1 MLRQLKL
8 QKSDLVIMAVMGLA
22 IIGIGYLIYN
32 NAGQIAQVTADR
44 KGKEAELAR
53 IHAKVANF
61 GKLRAEVAANEA
73 EMQRIATYIPDEE
86 GQAGFITEL
95 SRLTV
100 GSGVKFKSCQASE
113 KPTPFTD
120 LPEYL
125 VYRWDVNF
133 EAVYPQLLNF
143 LETLPAQERSTL
155 VSKVNISAGK
165 PGAGAGSLSPYA
177 LNVRLTLDLISKA
190 KPKAGPSQPV
200 ARNGAKKV
208 SQ

>member
-113 KPTPFTD
+113 KPTPVSG
-120 LPEYL
+120 LPMG
-125 VYRWDVNF
+125 R
-133 EAVYPQLLNF
+133 
-143 LETLPAQERSTL
+143 
-155 VSKVNISAGK
+155 
-165 PGAGAGSLSPYA
+165 
-177 LNVRLTLDLISKA
+177 
-190 KPKAGPSQPV
+190 
-200 ARNGAKKV
+200 
-208 SQ
+208 